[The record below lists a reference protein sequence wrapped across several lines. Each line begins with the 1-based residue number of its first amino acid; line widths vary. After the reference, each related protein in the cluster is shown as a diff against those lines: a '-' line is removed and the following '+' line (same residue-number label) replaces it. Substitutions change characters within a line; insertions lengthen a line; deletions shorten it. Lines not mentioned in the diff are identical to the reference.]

1 AAEGITAMLLEM
13 DGIDTAA
20 VEECSAAY
28 MAELTTADGEVE
40 ALIAA
45 VPAEQRIMV
54 TNHEAF
60 GYFADRHEF
69 EVVGTVIPSGSTGG
83 AASAG
88 ELAEL
93 AEIIEAEGVPAIFG
107 DTSAP
112 TDVAEALAA
121 EVGGD
126 VQVVELYTE
135 SLGEPGSDGE
145 TYIAMVVT
153 NAERISGALA

>member
-1 AAEGITAMLLEM
+1 
-13 DGIDTAA
+13 
-20 VEECSAAY
+20 
-28 MAELTTADGEVE
+28 
-40 ALIAA
+40 
-45 VPAEQRIMV
+45 MV

-83 AASAG
+83 APSAG

-93 AEIIEAEGVPAIFG
+93 VEIIEAEGVPAIFG

-112 TDVAEALAA
+112 SDVAEALAA

-126 VQVVELYTE
+126 VQGVELYTE